1 MENQSFRGAVFAGSF
16 DPFTLG
22 HLDVVQKA
30 SLLFDKVIVLV
41 AENTAKRALFSA
53 DARVRL
59 IKKAVESFSNVEVDT
74 YSGLTVDYLKQK
86 HFRYLVRG
94 IRSGAD
100 LEWER
105 SIAWNNQQL
114 YSACETI
121 FFPSDVQYL
130 AVSSSVVRELLKYG
144 GGTASLIP
152 ASIQEMLMQEWSL
165 IKCSD

>member
-41 AENTAKRALFSA
+41 AENTAKRALFSTEV
-53 DARVRL
+53 RVRL
-59 IKKAVESFSNVEVDT
+59 IKKSVESFSNVEVDT

-94 IRSGAD
+94 IRSGGD

-114 YSACETI
+114 YPECETV

-144 GGTASLIP
+144 GGIASLIP
-152 ASIQEMLMQEWSL
+152 ASIQEMLMKEWSF